1 MGLQKSERKKTEIG
15 DERNGF
21 ADERNG
27 GFAEEEDRMGLQMR
41 EMVVLQRKKTEIGE
55 EEDERVAG
63 ERKKI

>member
-27 GFAEEEDRMGLQMR
+27 GFAEEEDRNWSLQMR
-41 EMVVLQRKKTEIGE
+41 EMPWSLQM
-55 EEDERVAG
+55 EED
-63 ERKKI
+63 

>member
-15 DERNGF
+15 DERNG
-21 ADERNG
+21 E
-27 GFAEEEDRMGLQMR
+27 MR

-55 EEDERVAG
+55 EEDERVVG

>member
-1 MGLQKSERKKTEIG
+1 MRE
-15 DERNGF
+15 
-21 ADERNG
+21 
-27 GFAEEEDRMGLQMR
+27 MGLQMR